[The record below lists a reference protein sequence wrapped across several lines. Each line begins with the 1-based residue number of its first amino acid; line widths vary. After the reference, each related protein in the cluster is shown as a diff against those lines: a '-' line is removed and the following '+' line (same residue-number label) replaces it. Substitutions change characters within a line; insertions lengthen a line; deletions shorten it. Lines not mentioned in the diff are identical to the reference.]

1 MNAPLLA
8 MKGIVKTY
16 GPVRALDDVSLEL
29 ARGEVLGIVGEN
41 GAGKSTLI
49 KILGGAELADAG
61 SIVLDGETTHF
72 SQTRAALDAG
82 IVVIYQELSLIP
94 ERSVAENLYLG
105 NLPRNSA
112 GVVDRKRLYAEAS
125 TVLARVGL
133 RISPRRSV
141 RNLRLAEQQLV
152 EIARALTRQAR
163 VVVMDE
169 PTSSLGEHDVDVLF
183 SAIRALSAEGVGVI
197 FVSHHL
203 EEVFSICNRVLVL
216 RDGRAVEVR
225 MTTAW
230 TNDALIAA
238 MVNRPMAEVF
248 PERLTPVGSPRLEV
262 RNLASRGRFSDVSFT
277 VHEGEIVGLA
287 GLVGAGRTEI
297 AKTIF
302 GALPR
307 TAGEV
312 FVDGKPIAVRSPQ
325 AALRCG
331 IVLVPEDRKTEGL
344 VLDFSICRNV
354 VMSVMQ
360 SLARLRTFLDRRAQ
374 NRVARD
380 AIDSLRIRSS
390 GIGQVVRRL
399 SGGNQQKVVL
409 GRALTLRPRVLLL
422 DEPTRGID
430 VGAKIEVYRIIRQLA
445 SGGTAIL
452 IVSSELL
459 ELIGLCDR
467 VAVVR
472 AGRLAGFVDRNDFTQ
487 ERIMSLAT
495 TG

>member
-8 MKGIVKTY
+8 MKGIGKTY

-41 GAGKSTLI
+41 GAGKSTLM
-49 KILGGAELADAG
+49 KILGGAESADAG
-61 SIVLDGETTHF
+61 SIVLDGETAHF

-105 NLPRNSA
+105 NLPRNGA
-112 GVVDRKRLYAEAS
+112 GVVDRKRLYAEALS
-125 TVLARVGL
+125 VLARVGL
-133 RISPRRSV
+133 QISPRRSV

-216 RDGRAVEVR
+216 RDGRVVEVR
-225 MTTAW
+225 TTTAW
-230 TNDALIAA
+230 TSDALIAA

-248 PERLTPVGSPRLEV
+248 PERLTPVGSARLEV

-312 FVDGKPIAVRSPQ
+312 LVDGKPIAVRSPQ

-374 NRVARD
+374 DRVARD